1 MPNFGNFIAKFW
13 QFKKDLIILLP
24 ENGNKM
30 KFGEKLK
37 ELRLSKQLTQRQIA
51 DELGVAPSIYNRFE
65 KNERKVKR
73 EFLSKLAVLLDIHE
87 EDLTKYWIADQV
99 YKLLEN
105 ESNPQYVI
113 SMVAEDLTEYGIK
126 NL

>member
-1 MPNFGNFIAKFW
+1 
-13 QFKKDLIILLP
+13 
-24 ENGNKM
+24 M